1 MIIDETPINPKYY
14 EKMSELLDALIEQRK
29 QGALDY
35 QAYLTKIVELAKQAQ
50 QPPTDS
56 YPSSVDTTAKRALYD
71 NLNKDEV
78 LANAVDVSVRA
89 KCKDGWRGHKVKEK
103 EVKYAV
109 RSVLHDDALSDII
122 FDVVKNQR
130 EY

>member
-1 MIIDETPINPKYY
+1 
-14 EKMSELLDALIEQRK
+14 
-29 QGALDY
+29 
-35 QAYLTKIVELAKQAQ
+35 
-50 QPPTDS
+50 
-56 YPSSVDTTAKRALYD
+56 LYD
-71 NLNKDEV
+71 NLNKDEA
-78 LANAVDVSVRA
+78 LAKAVHYSVQG

-109 RSVLHDDALSDII
+109 RSVLQDDALSDMI

>member
-1 MIIDETPINPKYY
+1 
-14 EKMSELLDALIEQRK
+14 
-29 QGALDY
+29 
-35 QAYLTKIVELAKQAQ
+35 
-50 QPPTDS
+50 
-56 YPSSVDTTAKRALYD
+56 LYD
-71 NLNKDEV
+71 NLNKDEE

-109 RSVLHDDALSDII
+109 RSVLNDDALSDII

>member
-1 MIIDETPINPKYY
+1 M
-14 EKMSELLDALIEQRK
+14 
-29 QGALDY
+29 
-35 QAYLTKIVELAKQAQ
+35 Q
-50 QPPTDS
+50 QPSAGP
-56 YPSSVDTTAKRALYD
+56 YPPKIDTSAKRALYD
-71 NLNKDEV
+71 NLNKDEE

-109 RSVLHDDALSDII
+109 RSVLNDDALSDII

>member
-1 MIIDETPINPKYY
+1 M
-14 EKMSELLDALIEQRK
+14 
-29 QGALDY
+29 
-35 QAYLTKIVELAKQAQ
+35 VELAKQAKN
-50 QPPTDS
+50 PPPGT
-56 YPSSVDTTAKRALYD
+56 YPSSIDTTAKRSLYD
-71 NLNKDEV
+71 NLDKDEV
-78 LANAVDVSVRA
+78 LANAVDISVRA

>member
-109 RSVLHDDALSDII
+109 RSVLNDDALSDII